1 LFRPVNF
8 SVLYLELYKNKFK
21 NLIRISKLK
30 FSFGGLY
37 LILRVF
43 DEEENIDGAM
53 VSMLTSNASRLWVQD
68 PIGSNQGL

>member
-53 VSMLTSNASRLWVQD
+53 VSMLTSNASRLWVQG